1 MNPLLS
7 KSFSLIR
14 FPLIVM
20 VLLIH
25 VYEGAIMV
33 NGEMI
38 GTGNAEVYNFLGRVF
53 SKNLFGLAVPTFY
66 FIAGYLFFLN
76 EEFNKQVY
84 LKQIKKRFKSLVI
97 PYLFWNFWMIL
108 FMLFYQFVGNKVGVH
123 FAGKQI
129 IDYTIIDLFKCFWN
143 IGSGIYPICFQL
155 YFLRDLILVSILS
168 PLFYWLIM
176 KGKVVFMLLLTV
188 MYVADVNW
196 RFFPSISPIF
206 FFCFGASYRL
216 LNWNWI
222 DGFKSAIS
230 RLSWLFLGLFP
241 IIFFLENYNY
251 CQFVKISGVIMLL
264 NLVYYFVEHLPE
276 GGKIERALLWLS
288 PMSFF
293 IYCFHEP
300 VQGLIKKVLYMLIHP
315 SSDALLVILYFVVP
329 FLTISLA
336 IIIFKTLYKYCPR
349 LLKVINGR

>member
-38 GTGNAEVYNFLGRVF
+38 GTGNAEVYNFLGRVL

-108 FMLFYQFVGNKVGVH
+108 FMLFYQFVGNKVGFH

-129 IDYTIIDLFKCFWN
+129 VDYTMIDFFKCFWN

-168 PLFYWLIM
+168 PVFYWLIK
-176 KGKVVFMLLLTV
+176 KGKVIFMLLLTV

-196 RFFPSISPIF
+196 HFFPGISPVF
-206 FFCFGASYRL
+206 YFCLGASYRL
-216 LNWNWI
+216 LNWKWI
-222 DGFKSAIS
+222 DGFKSSIS
-230 RLSWLFLGLFP
+230 KASCLFIGLFP
-241 IIFFLENYNY
+241 LIFFLNNYNY
-251 CQFVKISGVIMLL
+251 SLFVIIFGVIFLL
-264 NLVYYFVEHLPE
+264 NVVYYLVEHNSE
-276 GGKIERALLWLS
+276 GGKIEKALLWLS

-293 IYCFHEP
+293 VYCFHEP
-300 VQGLIKKVLYMLIHP
+300 IQGLIKKVLYMLLQP
-315 SSDALLVILYFVVP
+315 SSDAILVLLYFLCP
-329 FLTISLA
+329 LLTILLA
-336 IIIFKTLYKYCPR
+336 IIIFKLMSRYCPKILR
-349 LLKVINGR
+349 VINGR